1 MVQITNRTNV
11 QKIKKWMTVFGTAV
25 CLMATAAGTSA
36 ITAYAAKEPTFQS
49 TEETSAADA
58 YVGEVNTD
66 GLNVRIGFGADYEKL
81 KVDGKSIVLHEGDL
95 VAVMSSG
102 TSTSGNL
109 WYEIRWME
117 DGMEYH
123 GYVRAKYVDLTDEIA
138 LPLATPTPTATP
150 TPEPTPTPEV
160 TEEPEPTEMPV
171 TSPEPT
177 QAPGGT
183 TEKPGGLGSALK
195 GIGLVLLL
203 LVLAAA
209 VYLYFMKR
217 KKDAVKTE
225 TAEKIDS
232 LKNIQLE
239 RTEEEEEDTVVNIM
253 RRRPEPQAS
262 EVRETPSRPKQ
273 SYESEATLLARKEH
287 ARVMN
292 EEIMERSRF
301 YDPSEEKKKQDELK
315 QLSESLKEK
324 ELLRDEI
331 DNLIPGELVYHE
343 YFGKGVVFDN
353 SDVKVIEIR
362 FGTDVRFI
370 NKASCVAKKL
380 MRKV

>member
-1 MVQITNRTNV
+1 M
-11 QKIKKWMTVFGTAV
+11 QKKKETV
-25 CLMATAAGTSA
+25 
-36 ITAYAAKEPTFQS
+36 
-49 TEETSAADA
+49 
-58 YVGEVNTD
+58 
-66 GLNVRIGFGADYEKL
+66 
-81 KVDGKSIVLHEGDL
+81 KS
-95 VAVMSSG
+95 
-102 TSTSGNL
+102 
-109 WYEIRWME
+109 
-117 DGMEYH
+117 
-123 GYVRAKYVDLTDEIA
+123 
-138 LPLATPTPTATP
+138 
-150 TPEPTPTPEV
+150 
-160 TEEPEPTEMPV
+160 
-171 TSPEPT
+171 
-177 QAPGGT
+177 
-183 TEKPGGLGSALK
+183 
-195 GIGLVLLL
+195 
-203 LVLAAA
+203 
-209 VYLYFMKR
+209 
-217 KKDAVKTE
+217 E

-232 LKNIQLE
+232 LKNIQLDKE
-239 RTEEEEEDTVVNIM
+239 KEEEEDNVVNIM
-253 RRRPEPQAS
+253 RRRPPEEPS
-262 EVRETPSRPKQ
+262 DEVRETPYRPKP